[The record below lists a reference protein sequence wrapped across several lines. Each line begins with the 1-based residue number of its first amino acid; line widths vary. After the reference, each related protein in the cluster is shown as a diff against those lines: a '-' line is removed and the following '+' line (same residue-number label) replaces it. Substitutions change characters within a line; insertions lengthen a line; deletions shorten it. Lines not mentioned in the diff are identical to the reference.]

1 MYTVRAQSPKG
12 EIDSIINNVKSWFD
26 MPDWILLTKEDGG
39 LILLSA
45 HNHLK
50 IEIEEATE

>member
-12 EIDSIINNVKSWFD
+12 EIDSIISNVVLWED

-39 LILLSA
+39 LVLLSA
-45 HNHLK
+45 HTHLK
-50 IEIEEATE
+50 IEMEEATE